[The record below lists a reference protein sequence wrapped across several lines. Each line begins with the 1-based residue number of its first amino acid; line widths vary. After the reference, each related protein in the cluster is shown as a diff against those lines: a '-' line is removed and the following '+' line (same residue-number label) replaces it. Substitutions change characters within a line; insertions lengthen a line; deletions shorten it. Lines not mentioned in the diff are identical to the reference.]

1 MNTEMKHY
9 VRLAKRVSEAIGY
22 LELGMTRQA
31 MDRLAALE
39 PLGPFEAQVAFLRGE
54 ALRLEGQFG
63 EAARA
68 FKKAAQRLPA
78 PFDRP
83 VWFASSVCYRQSGDA
98 LKAVQMLA
106 RARGAR

>member
-1 MNTEMKHY
+1 MNAEMKHY
-9 VRLAKRVSEAIGY
+9 IRLAKRVSEAMGY

-31 MDRLAALE
+31 LDRLAALE

-68 FKKAAQRLPA
+68 FKKAAKKLPT
-78 PFDRP
+78 PLDRP